1 MMAGHTVSS
10 LRTKELL
17 ASALR
22 RQMEKKPL
30 SRITVSDIM
39 AETGL
44 NRKTFYYHFEGIFA
58 LVRWMFEQETV
69 KIIQNYDLLMDFP
82 EVVQF
87 IVKYVQSNRH
97 ILNCAYDATGRD
109 GLRRFLYDDIR
120 PIISRAIDS
129 YAEKLGILV
138 DEGYKTFLN
147 ELYTEALAGLLI
159 SLLRDQLDWQTDKTH
174 PYLLYFEDYVKSTL
188 PAAIKAGAGQ

>member
-44 NRKTFYYHFEGIFA
+44 NRKTFYYHFKDI
-58 LVRWMFEQETV
+58 
-69 KIIQNYDLLMDFP
+69 YDL
-82 EVVQF
+82 
-87 IVKYVQSNRH
+87 
-97 ILNCAYDATGRD
+97 AD
-109 GLRRFLYDDIR
+109 GTLQ
-120 PIISRAIDS
+120 
-129 YAEKLGILV
+129 
-138 DEGYKTFLN
+138 
-147 ELYTEALAGLLI
+147 EALHVA
-159 SLLRDQLDWQTDKTH
+159 SADNRTH
-174 PYLLYFEDYVKSTL
+174 EN
-188 PAAIKAGAGQ
+188 

>member
-1 MMAGHTVSS
+1 MAGHTVSS

-44 NRKTFYYHFEGIFA
+44 NRKTFYYHFEDIFA

-87 IVKYVQSNRH
+87 IVK
-97 ILNCAYDATGRD
+97 
-109 GLRRFLYDDIR
+109 
-120 PIISRAIDS
+120 
-129 YAEKLGILV
+129 
-138 DEGYKTFLN
+138 
-147 ELYTEALAGLLI
+147 
-159 SLLRDQLDWQTDKTH
+159 
-174 PYLLYFEDYVKSTL
+174 
-188 PAAIKAGAGQ
+188 

>member
-44 NRKTFYYHFEGIFA
+44 NRKTFYYHFEDIFA
-58 LVRWMFEQETV
+58 LVRWMLEQETV
-69 KIIQNYDLLMDFP
+69 
-82 EVVQF
+82 
-87 IVKYVQSNRH
+87 
-97 ILNCAYDATGRD
+97 
-109 GLRRFLYDDIR
+109 
-120 PIISRAIDS
+120 
-129 YAEKLGILV
+129 
-138 DEGYKTFLN
+138 
-147 ELYTEALAGLLI
+147 
-159 SLLRDQLDWQTDKTH
+159 
-174 PYLLYFEDYVKSTL
+174 
-188 PAAIKAGAGQ
+188 